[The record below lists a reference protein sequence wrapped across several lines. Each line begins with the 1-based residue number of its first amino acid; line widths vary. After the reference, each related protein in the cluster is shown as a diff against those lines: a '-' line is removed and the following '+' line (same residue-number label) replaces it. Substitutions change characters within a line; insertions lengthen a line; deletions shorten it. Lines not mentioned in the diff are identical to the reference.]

1 MGKRIHLSALV
12 LFLLG
17 IVLLGSPFILQ
28 TFKKSYGFAVN
39 RTLSDDWLEN
49 HENQTIKFSDFKG
62 NYIFLYSGYTRCGSI
77 CGSSMQVL
85 KNLSKKTPA
94 NTKFIFLSL
103 DPSFDTK
110 EILSKYVSQMG
121 KNFIGI
127 RQKIGHSFRLVS
139 DLEIQFSSHSLD
151 TDISHTDT
159 IYLIDKKGTLR
170 FIYPSA
176 FRSQEKILNDLNTLE
191 IDKWQN

>member
-1 MGKRIHLSALV
+1 MGKRIYLSALV
-12 LFLLG
+12 LFSLG
-17 IVLLGSPFILQ
+17 FVLLSSPFILQ
-28 TFKKSYGFAVN
+28 TFKKSYGFEVN
-39 RTLSDDWLEN
+39 RALSDEWLET
-49 HENQTIKFSDFKG
+49 HENQTIKISDFMG
-62 NYIFLYSGYTRCGSI
+62 NYIFLYAGYTRCGSI

-85 KNLSKKTPA
+85 RKLSKETPE

-103 DPSFDTK
+103 DPNFDTK
-110 EILSKYVSQMG
+110 EILSKYVSRLG

-139 DLEIQFSSHSLD
+139 DLEIQFSTHSLD

-191 IDKWQN
+191 MDKWQN